1 MAYSGA
7 AYDFALFEPRESFVR
22 ERDRETNVNR
32 KKGSGSKTGTSR
44 SRTGTGTKTA
54 KNAISEKERKR
65 IAREAKKAHE
75 KRVKTGLYALAGI
88 AAALLITFM
97 VAGGVQQ
104 HEYTKRIEE
113 ANMILNEVNN
123 DYEAL
128 RVEYETRLGA
138 SAVEEY
144 AVNNIGMQKVQ
155 NSQITWV
162 TVEKGDLFEVAKP
175 TRGTF
180 SASALVDLLSYLG

>member
-7 AYDFALFEPRESFVR
+7 AYDYDFALFEPRRSYVGESD
-22 ERDRETNVNR
+22 RDVSGR
-32 KKGSGSKTGTSR
+32 KKGSGSRTGTSK
-44 SRTGTGTKTA
+44 SRTGSKTSKA
-54 KNAISEKERKR
+54 KTVSEQERKR
-65 IAREAKKAHE
+65 LARAAKKAHE
-75 KRVKTGLYALAGI
+75 KRVKTGLYALAGV

-104 HEYTKRIEE
+104 HEYTQRIDD
-113 ANMILNEVNN
+113 ANAVLNELNN

-162 TVEKGDLFEVAKP
+162 TVEKGDVFEVAKP
-175 TRGTF
+175 TRGIF
-180 SASALVDLLSYLG
+180 STSSLNDLLSYLA